1 MLQRHRI
8 GLENIFRKKPC
19 SKKLHS
25 SRFSSFSKIPTVRR
39 WCTSSVGPKCPCIRI
54 CSCSV
59 RLIAS
64 STRIS
69 DRFRARCNTFIMCCS
84 SSAVVDVARMVIVA
98 DKRTASAVD
107 CISSSAVL
115 VAPGA
120 SRDNSVVKKDP
131 LVVVEPSLTLAK
143 PSWID
148 VMLARIALNIVNQ
161 VKGMTSTAAG
171 RIVTSSAKV
180 QRSKNH
186 RGSTTKSN
194 WRGREDLVL
203 GIILNTCSTA
213 AKPALVSLLTQA
225 NSGHSAGPRGPHS
238 HSSSLHVHR
247 RHEA

>member
-1 MLQRHRI
+1 MSLLFHKLHLHWLQDGRILAMISPTRNRKTIIPFIHESMSDSNHHRSCCKGI
-8 GLENIFRKKPC
+8 ALGLKNIFRKKPC
-19 SKKLHS
+19 SKKLDS

-39 WCTSSVGPKCPCIRI
+39 WCTSSVGPKCPCIAI

-148 VMLARIALNIVNQ
+148 VMLARIALNMVNPSQ
-161 VKGMTSTAAG
+161 RHDVNSSREDCHQQRQSAKEQEPPWLHYQSRIDEVG
-171 RIVTSSAKV
+171 RI
-180 QRSKNH
+180 
-186 RGSTTKSN
+186 
-194 WRGREDLVL
+194 WF
-203 GIILNTCSTA
+203 
-213 AKPALVSLLTQA
+213 
-225 NSGHSAGPRGPHS
+225 
-238 HSSSLHVHR
+238 
-247 RHEA
+247 